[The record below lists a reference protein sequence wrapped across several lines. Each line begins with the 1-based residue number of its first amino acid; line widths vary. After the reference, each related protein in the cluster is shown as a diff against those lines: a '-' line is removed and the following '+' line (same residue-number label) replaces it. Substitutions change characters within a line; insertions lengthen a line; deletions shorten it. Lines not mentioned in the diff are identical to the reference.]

1 MEHEERS
8 VRLVAALARIWAKIR
23 EHHPQVPGV
32 VVLAAPNP
40 HRATNVLGHFSAL
53 RWKTKA
59 AGDERL
65 HEVVVVAEHLDRSA
79 EDILETLVHEAA
91 HAMNFAR
98 GISDC
103 SRSQYHNTRFKE
115 AAEELGLSVER
126 VPHYG
131 WAFTRLP
138 DGTAANYQLEIV
150 GLREVLI
157 HRNRVL
163 ALPSGP
169 PTGDDDTTD
178 TDGQDGEEG
187 PRSRHLKATCA
198 CLFVIRV
205 SKKTLTSTVIRC
217 ESCGEM
223 FEVHV

>member
-8 VRLVAALARIWAKIR
+8 VRLVAALARIWARIR
-23 EHHPQVPGV
+23 ERHPQVPGV

-53 RWKTKA
+53 RWKAKS

-65 HEVVVVAEHLDRSA
+65 HEVVIVAEHLNRSA

-98 GISDC
+98 GVNDC
-103 SRSQYHNTRFKE
+103 SRSQYHNARFKE
-115 AAEELGLSVER
+115 AAEELGLTATR

-131 WAFTRLP
+131 WALTRLA
-138 DGTAANYQLEIV
+138 DSTAAKYQDEV
-150 GLREVLI
+150 VQLREVLI
-157 HRNRVL
+157 HRHRPL

-169 PTGDDDTTD
+169 ATGGGDTND
-178 TDGQDGEEG
+178 APDGEDG

-198 CLFVIRV
+198 CPFVIRA

-217 ESCGEM
+217 ESCGEV
-223 FEVHV
+223 FGVKS

>member
-8 VRLVAALARIWAKIR
+8 VRLVAALAGIWAKIR
-23 EHHPQVPGV
+23 ELHPQVPGV

-40 HRATNVLGHFSAL
+40 HRATNVLGHFAAL
-53 RWKTKA
+53 RWKAKA

-65 HEVVVVAEHLDRSA
+65 HEVVVVAEHLNRGA
-79 EDILETLVHEAA
+79 EDVLETLIHEAA

-98 GISDC
+98 GVNDC
-103 SRSQYHNTRFKE
+103 SRSQYHNARFKE

-131 WAFTRLP
+131 WALTRLRG
-138 DGTAANYQLEIV
+138 GTTKQYETEIED
-150 GLREVLI
+150 LRAVLI
-157 HRNRVL
+157 HRHRPI

-169 PTGDDDTTD
+169 AVGDGDVNDAP
-178 TDGQDGEEG
+178 DGGDG

-198 CLFVIRV
+198 CPFVIRV
-205 SKKTLTSTVIRC
+205 SRKTLATTTIRC
-217 ESCGEM
+217 ETCGGP
-223 FEVHV
+223 FRVAP